1 MPRKSI
7 SWVLS
12 NDKMTRITVAPG
24 WRDSRDVYSKVRDSK
39 YLGLY
44 TQGTHL
50 YCPPPLTSVH
60 LTVDSTSPLMVHIM
74 LLGGNNQV
82 THELGVSIECPDTL
96 KDVPVV
102 KL

>member
-1 MPRKSI
+1 M
-7 SWVLS
+7 
-12 NDKMTRITVAPG
+12 APG
-24 WRDSRDVYSKVRDSK
+24 RRDSRDVYSKVRDSK
-39 YLGLY
+39 YLYLY

-60 LTVDSTSPLMVHIM
+60 LTVDSTSLPRISIM

-82 THELGVSIECPDTL
+82 TRELGVSIECTDTL